1 MGGSLAVQTFYI
13 ISGFYMALIL
23 NEKYVTQPHAYR
35 LFLTNR
41 VLRLFSLYCVVVG
54 LTLLAAFVMT
64 LVFGK
69 PKLESFDALR
79 EIIRFSPARPLP
91 WWPL

>member
-1 MGGSLAVQTFYI
+1 
-13 ISGFYMALIL
+13 MALIL

-41 VLRLFSLYCVVVG
+41 GLRLFPLYCVVVG

-64 LVFGK
+64 LVFSQ

-79 EIIRFSPARPLP
+79 ENYSLLSGSTLALVAFTNLTLIGQD
-91 WWPL
+91 